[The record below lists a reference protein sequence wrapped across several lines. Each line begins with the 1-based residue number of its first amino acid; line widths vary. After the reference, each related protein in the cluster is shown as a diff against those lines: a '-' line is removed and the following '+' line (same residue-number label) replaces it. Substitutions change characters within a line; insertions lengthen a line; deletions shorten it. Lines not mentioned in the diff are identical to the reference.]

1 MWLQRE
7 KVPILMLILE
17 ALADKALHRWGK
29 GGTPAQGLKS
39 TKKVQDG
46 RRGGKGGARAPRLLS
61 SRVGEMARF
70 LE

>member
-29 GGTPAQGLKS
+29 GGTPTQGLKP

-46 RRGGKGGARAPRLLS
+46 RRRRKGRHPGPQAAVLQ
-61 SRVGEMARF
+61 SRGNSAIS
-70 LE
+70 